1 MIISSSLFNNY
12 GSLRKGCIFGGSD
25 EATGAD
31 IGDTFD
37 IFETTC
43 FGSVFKVRV
52 RAMDVPEIV
61 VAGRFRF

>member
-1 MIISSSLFNNY
+1 MIISSSLIFNY
-12 GSLRKGCIFGGSD
+12 GSLRKGCIFGGSI

-31 IGDTFD
+31 IGDTFEMLD
-37 IFETTC
+37 TPC